1 MGRRLTSLDL
11 IRGIAILAMV
21 QAHIWEFYIGK
32 PVGLGVCLLK
42 WFSNPLGGYAAPLFT
57 LVSGMSAHLSVQ
69 STVYHSETYP
79 GMGQYFLRRGI
90 ALFLLST
97 LVNILAGP
105 LLHFLDI
112 SILNWGILQLIG
124 TCLCLVPVFVRLNGT
139 AKIAW
144 VVTPTLFAGW
154 RAPSQSLVA
163 ALFTGFAPP
172 FPWAS
177 LFFGGMLV
185 GDAYTRILSSSASR
199 SWLHFTSSGL
209 LFLFPFGLVLHLQY
223 RSFTW
228 QHMASPSLTALVVFF
243 GCFILLVSGFG
254 FLLDKREFQFTGLG
268 ALAGLG
274 KHALTVYYLQLV
286 GIVLSSMVIRNL
298 FNLTL
303 NLNWLWFLPM
313 FGVALLILHLIVN
326 VIWAKFDYLFSV
338 EWLLTKF
345 VKASISSELP
355 HPEAR

>member
-1 MGRRLTSLDL
+1 MQWIS
-11 IRGIAILAMV
+11 
-21 QAHIWEFYIGK
+21 
-32 PVGLGVCLLK
+32 
-42 WFSNPLGGYAAPLFT
+42 SPLGGYAAPLFT
-57 LVSGMSAHLSVQ
+57 LISGMSAYLAVQ
-69 STVYHSETYP
+69 HITPQSESHP
-79 GMGQYFLRRGI
+79 GSDKRFLRRGT

-105 LLHFLDI
+105 VLHVLDI

-124 TCLCLVPVFVRLNGT
+124 ACLCLVPVFVRLNGT

-144 VVTPTLFAGW
+144 VITPTLLTT
-154 RAPSQSLVA
+154 RIAPSQSLTA

-185 GDAYTRILSSSASR
+185 GDAYTRILSSSDRR
-199 SWLHFTSSGL
+199 SWYHFAFSGL

-228 QHMASPSLTALVVFF
+228 QHVASPGLTALVVFF
-243 GCFILLVSGFG
+243 GCFILMVAGFG
-254 FLLDKREFQFTGLG
+254 FLLDQGEYQFTGLE
-268 ALAGLG
+268 ALVGLG

-286 GIVLSSMVIRNL
+286 GIVLSSMLVRNL
-298 FNLTL
+298 FGSSL
-303 NLNWLWFLPM
+303 NLSWLWFFPM
-313 FGVALLILHLIVN
+313 FGVALLILHCLVN

-338 EWLLTKF
+338 EWLLAK
-345 VKASISSELP
+345 VAKVSASSEL
-355 HPEAR
+355 HQAEAS